1 MAHRE
6 FACRMKKE
14 TGCKIVALTHID
26 YYIKNDEGYADE
38 TPYNIGPAEFINLI
52 RNATYVCT
60 DSFHCSVFSILYRK
74 NFFVFHRYTQDTR
87 YSTNNRLETLLNIV
101 NIPERILEGHESI
114 QSCLDMK
121 IDYDSV
127 NVKLDNIRQI
137 SFNYLKKALADTKDT
152 DL

>member
-1 MAHRE
+1 MITASD
-6 FACRMKKE
+6 
-14 TGCKIVALTHID
+14 IPVSYTHLD
-26 YYIKNDEGYADE
+26 VYK
-38 TPYNIGPAEFINLI
+38 
-52 RNATYVCT
+52 R
-60 DSFHCSVFSILYRK
+60 
-74 NFFVFHRYTQDTR
+74 Q
-87 YSTNNRLETLLNIV
+87 LLNIV
-101 NIPERILEGHESI
+101 NLPERILEGHESI